1 MPAKPYNL
9 DMTGSMPR
17 PLTGPSARTSS
28 PARYYSQ
35 EIPASFDPQSRSHNT
50 IESPSRSQ
58 GPYAT
63 VPSSTYAPGSHST
76 TYDDEKD
83 AAFDDYDRHSLAS
96 PRRGWGSRRK
106 VIIAAIIAAI
116 LILAIALGLG
126 LGLGLNRSSPYD
138 FTLSNATC
146 TNETSF
152 TQGGASRQPVS
163 NVADGIGAGQDTYTY
178 YSGPSENF
186 PPSTSWISFENL
198 WAGNYHILKTGCS
211 LVYGKKDNS
220 DKNLQEIY
228 DAIQNRANA
237 SLVDHRLILA
247 VILQESAA
255 CVRVEATTSYG
266 GVSVS
271 SYLISLYHLLTI
283 LEHRLDAST

>member
-35 EIPASFDPQSRSHNT
+35 EIPASFDPHSKSHNT

-76 TYDDEKD
+76 TYDDEKN

-106 VIIAAIIAAI
+106 VIIAAIIAAV

-126 LGLGLNRSSPYD
+126 LGLGLNKSSPYD

-152 TQGGASRQPVS
+152 TQGGASRQAVS

-186 PPSTSWISFENL
+186 PPSTSWISL
-198 WAGNYHILKTGCS
+198 RTYGPAIITSSKQAVVWYTARRTIRTRISRRSMTRYKT
-211 LVYGKKDNS
+211 
-220 DKNLQEIY
+220 
-228 DAIQNRANA
+228 APT
-237 SLVDHRLILA
+237 RLL
-247 VILQESAA
+247 S
-255 CVRVEATTSYG
+255 
-266 GVSVS
+266 
-271 SYLISLYHLLTI
+271 TI
-283 LEHRLDAST
+283 GSFWR